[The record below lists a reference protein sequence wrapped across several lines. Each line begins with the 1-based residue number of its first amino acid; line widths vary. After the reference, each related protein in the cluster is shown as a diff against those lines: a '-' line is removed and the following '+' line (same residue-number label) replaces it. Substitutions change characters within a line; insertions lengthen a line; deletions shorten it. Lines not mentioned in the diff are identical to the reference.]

1 MIPQLLSYITR
12 REGRKF
18 LKLSEGIDDSLV
30 TGRMLPAGQEAALY
44 IHVPFCRTLCPF
56 CCFNRYLFKEDLARR
71 YFASLRRE
79 LDMYLERGFKFS
91 NFYFGGGTPTVL
103 MDELLS
109 FIDCLRAK
117 CAVNEISLETTPTE
131 LTPRTIAQLKQAGIR
146 RLSVGV
152 QSFDDDLLKAMG
164 RTLLTG

>member
-56 CCFNRYLFKEDLARR
+56 CCFNRYLFKEDRAKQ
-71 YFASLRRE
+71 YFASLKKE
-79 LDMYLERGFKFS
+79 LDIYIAHGFRFS
-91 NFYFGGGTPTVL
+91 HFYFGGGTPTV
-103 MDELLS
+103 MMPELLQ
-109 FIDCLRAK
+109 FIGYLRQNFE
-117 CAVNEISLETTPTE
+117 VREIS
-131 LTPRTIAQLKQAGIR
+131 
-146 RLSVGV
+146 
-152 QSFDDDLLKAMG
+152 
-164 RTLLTG
+164 